1 MLNLHWKT
9 SWCKYKMCTDMTAL
23 LIISLLGVVAMMAEV
38 LHFRRFI
45 LPIVTIGLLSAL
57 VTVVM
62 DWNTAVSYF
71 NEMALFD
78 NYALA
83 FTGLVIC
90 ITLLWLIIGGEYF
103 VSGSNR
109 IEHATLILFCLS
121 GAITMI
127 SFSDLTMFFIGLEI
141 LSISLYILAA
151 SDKRNIRSNEAGM
164 KYLLMGAFASGFLLF
179 GIALIYGATASFNL
193 QVIRTALASET
204 IQPAFVHAGVLFILV
219 GLLFKVAAVPF
230 HFWAPDVYEGSPTL
244 VTTFMA
250 TVVKTTAFAAFYR
263 LFSTC
268 FVLLADTWVPVVA
281 LISAVTMLTGNVMAV
296 YQRSFK
302 RMLAYSSVAH
312 AGYLL
317 MAVVSLNQFSGGA
330 ILLYT
335 AAYSLGS
342 LGAFTALH
350 AARMQGEGNLDHF
363 NGLGR
368 RQPLVGIFLS
378 LVMLSMA
385 GIPPVAGFFA
395 KYYIFYGAVES
406 GYLWLVIVAIL
417 SSLIGVYYYF
427 RIIYAMFSE
436 DSPAQNAISID
447 NRHVLLIAI
456 AALLSLTLGISPGLV
471 QGLL

>member
-1 MLNLHWKT
+1 
-9 SWCKYKMCTDMTAL
+9 MTAL
-23 LIISLLGVVAMMAEV
+23 IIISLLGVVAMMAEV
-38 LHFRRFI
+38 LYFRRFI
-45 LPIVTIGLLSAL
+45 FAIVTLGLLASL
-57 VTVVM
+57 VAVAM
-62 DWNTAVSYF
+62 DWNTSLSYF
-71 NEMALFD
+71 NDMVTFD

-83 FTGLVIC
+83 FSGLVIGV
-90 ITLLWLIIGGEYF
+90 TLLWLIIGGEYF
-103 VSGSNR
+103 VAGSNR

-121 GAITMI
+121 GALSMI
-127 SFSDLTMFFIGLEI
+127 SFSNLTMFFIGLEI

-193 QVIRTALASET
+193 QVIRTVLSSGSV
-204 IQPAFVHAGVLFILV
+204 QPMFIHAGVLFILV
-219 GLLFKVAAVPF
+219 GLLFKVSAVPF

-244 VTTFMA
+244 VTAFMA

-268 FVLLADTWVPVVA
+268 FVPIADTWVPVIA
-281 LISAVTMLTGNVMAV
+281 LISAVTMITGNVMAV
-296 YQRSFK
+296 YQSSFK

-317 MAVVSLNQFSGGA
+317 MAVVSLNQFSGAA

-350 AARMQGEGNLDHF
+350 AAGMNGNESVDAF

-368 RQPLVGIFLS
+368 RQPYLGIFLS
-378 LVMLSMA
+378 FIMLSLA

-395 KYYIFYGAVES
+395 KYYIFLGAVES
-406 GYLWLVIVAIL
+406 GYSWLVLIAVL

-427 RIIYAMFSE
+427 RVIYAMFSE
-436 DSPAQNAISID
+436 NLSGHSVLSMDKQHTLLVAI
-447 NRHVLLIAI
+447 VAI
-456 AALLSLTLGISPGLV
+456 LSLALGIFPGLI